1 MQAHWTTES
10 ATDGGWSGQ
19 GSLAQ
24 NARGAFFS
32 AKKALEGAFNRR
44 TALRASLLEVWN
56 VDIRQALRICEGM
69 LGVRFPRPLMST
81 RLWRAFCRGFA
92 KVIAVW
98 TARHA
103 AVAISASLSETAF
116 LDCCF
121 QQSKPRDLLIQ
132 AVLLSFCN
140 VFIICTSSSTVAVSF
155 CTDGHVNCNFCTSLH
170 CE

>member
-44 TALRASLLEVWN
+44 TTLRASLLEVWN

-98 TARHA
+98 TACHT
-103 AVAISASLSETAF
+103 AVAISASLGETAF
-116 LDCCF
+116 LNCCF
-121 QQSKPRDLLIQ
+121 SAVKTSRSLDSSSVV
-132 AVLLSFCN
+132 VLLQRLHHLHKF
-140 VFIICTSSSTVAVSF
+140 F
-155 CTDGHVNCNFCTSLH
+155 NCRSLVLYRRSRELQFLH
-170 CE
+170 FAAL